1 MIVGSKNLRTR
12 FLPFKPSNQGAYG
25 EEKAVYRIRFEKA
38 LIFSLAAALSVFL
51 VSRRLPERNRKT
63 WKLNTMMTAVA
74 MDVTPRTRQPGSMA
88 RPPNLPQVPIP
99 TEDEYLPEDETI
111 ELTQLDIFEDIPLFD
126 GVGGGGGGGVYRV
139 PWRPRPIRE
148 VIPEYP
154 ESERKRGVEG
164 VVVLEILVNQ
174 EGYVDSVRVVDNTTR
189 SQRIAHS
196 AVEAAYRSQYVP
208 ATRDGRKVPIW
219 IQRPYRFE
227 GK

>member
-1 MIVGSKNLRTR
+1 MIIGSTNLRNR
-12 FLPFKPSNQGAYG
+12 FLPFKSFDKGAYG
-25 EEKAVYRIRFEKA
+25 QEKAVYRIRFEKA
-38 LIFSLAAALSVFL
+38 LIFSLVSALLVFL
-51 VSRRLPERNRKT
+51 VSRRLPERTQKT
-63 WKLNTMMTAVA
+63 WKLNSMMTAVA
-74 MDVTPRTRQPGSMA
+74 MDVTPRTKQGTMA
-88 RPPNLPQVPIP
+88 RPPTLPQVPIP

-126 GVGGGGGGGVYRV
+126 GMGGGGGGGVYRV

-189 SQRIAHS
+189 SQLIAHS